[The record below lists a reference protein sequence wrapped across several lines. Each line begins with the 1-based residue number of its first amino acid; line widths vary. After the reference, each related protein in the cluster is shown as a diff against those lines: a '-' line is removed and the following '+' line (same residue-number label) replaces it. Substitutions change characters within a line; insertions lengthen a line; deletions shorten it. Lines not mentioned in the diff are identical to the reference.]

1 MTVSKEGVVRWE
13 TPAQLGAAPV
23 RVAITVR
30 DGRGKEALHVFDLAV
45 E

>member
-1 MTVSKEGVVRWE
+1 MIVSKEGVVRWE
-13 TPAQLGAAPV
+13 APAQLGAGSV

-30 DGRGKEALHVFDLAV
+30 EGRGKEALHVFDLAA